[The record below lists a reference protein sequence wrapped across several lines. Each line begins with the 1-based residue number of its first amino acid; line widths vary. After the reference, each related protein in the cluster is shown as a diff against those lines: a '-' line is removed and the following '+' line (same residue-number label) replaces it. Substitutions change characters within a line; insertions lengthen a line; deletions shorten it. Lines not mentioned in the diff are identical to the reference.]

1 MDPECGRGSRV
12 LTAGSGGGV
21 EAALNS
27 GGPDSGDRGQTLG
40 EAPPT
45 GITAESRTC
54 DEDVPA
60 PQETLRL

>member
-12 LTAGSGGGV
+12 LTAVSGGGM

-40 EAPPT
+40 EAPPA
-45 GITAESRTC
+45 GITAESKIC
-54 DEDVPA
+54 DKEVPD